1 MYGSVP
7 LVMSQ
12 DTHLSVRIDKVPPG
26 WTGKKSVQGVRMAKV
41 LKLGSSVAQVGVP
54 VISEKFDSN

>member
-26 WTGKKSVQGVRMAKV
+26 WTGKKRVFRVYGW
-41 LKLGSSVAQVGVP
+41 LKY
-54 VISEKFDSN
+54 

>member
-26 WTGKKSVQGVRMAKV
+26 W
-41 LKLGSSVAQVGVP
+41 SSFAQVGVP